1 MLGEVVGGFVLT
13 AVPDHVRP
21 GARQDA
27 DEVRLVVAAAA
38 GALVDTFGP
47 RIGASAVAGE
57 VADGVAKWPGGSD
70 EALGLTNV
78 GSCRVMTEVRADWQV
93 VASALGR
100 PERRFCSGRSQGRD
114 IGGCRN
120 GVGSRA

>member
-1 MLGEVVGGFVLT
+1 MLGEVVDGFVLT

-78 GSCRVMTEVRADWQV
+78 GS
-93 VASALGR
+93 
-100 PERRFCSGRSQGRD
+100 
-114 IGGCRN
+114 
-120 GVGSRA
+120 